1 MGLSL
6 TARPKAVLVVAY
18 PFMPRDESLSS
29 VPRKTRVFA
38 FLILAII
45 KVFSFTYRLRVVG
58 NTKDYLGM
66 VERGDSLVIACWH
79 NRMFYFA
86 TYIYRYLLRNG
97 FRLAM
102 MSSDSKDGEIGA
114 TIGKYAGAKVVRGS
128 SSRRGASGFRG
139 LYRAIVKDKHSIII
153 LPDGSKGP
161 VYKAKAGVVGLA
173 KMTGKPILP
182 VSCWASKYWRI
193 RSWDRM
199 IFPKPGAQIVISV
212 GELIDVPREVE
223 EAETESYRARVEQEL
238 DRLGFEAEA
247 PFKKGCQ
254 IV

>member
-1 MGLSL
+1 
-6 TARPKAVLVVAY
+6 
-18 PFMPRDESLSS
+18 MPSDDTLKT
-29 VPRKTRVFA
+29 VPRKTRA
-38 FLILAII
+38 IAWLTLLII
-45 KVFSFTYRLRVVG
+45 KLFSFTYRLRIVG
-58 NTKDYLGM
+58 EREPFIGL
-66 VERGDSLVIACWH
+66 VERGDSVVIACWH

-86 TYIYRYLLRNG
+86 TYIYRYLLRKR
-97 FRLAM
+97 FKLAM

-161 VYKAKAGVVGLA
+161 VYQAKVGVAGLA

-182 VSCWASKYWRI
+182 VSCWASSYWRI

-199 IFPKPGAQIVISV
+199 IFPKPFARVVISV
-212 GELIDVPREVE
+212 GRLIEVPRDSDENDL
-223 EAETESYRARVEQEL
+223 EAFRQQVQDEL
-238 DRLGFEAEA
+238 DRLGFEAESVSRELA
-247 PFKKGCQ
+247 SN
-254 IV
+254 

>member
-1 MGLSL
+1 MSPDDSL
-6 TARPKAVLVVAY
+6 NN
-18 PFMPRDESLSS
+18 
-29 VPRKTRVFA
+29 VPRKTRIIA
-38 FLILAII
+38 WLTLAAI

-58 NTKDYLGM
+58 HPQHLLGL
-66 VERGDSLVIACWH
+66 VGRDDSVVVACWH

-86 TYIYRYLLRNG
+86 TYIYRYLLRNR
-97 FRLAM
+97 FKLAM

-161 VYKAKAGVVGLA
+161 VYEAKVGVAGLA

-182 VSCWASKYWRI
+182 VSCWASDYWRI

-199 IFPKPGAQIVISV
+199 IFPKPFARIMITV
-212 GELIDVPREVE
+212 GDFIEVPRKADDEDLEQFRIQVQRQLDALGI
-223 EAETESYRARVEQEL
+223 EAEQ
-238 DRLGFEAEA
+238 
-247 PFKKGCQ
+247 PFKKPCVC
-254 IV
+254 I

>member
-1 MGLSL
+1 MVTNETLS
-6 TARPKAVLVVAY
+6 K
-18 PFMPRDESLSS
+18 
-29 VPRKTRVFA
+29 VPRKTRLIA
-38 FLILAII
+38 FLTLAAI

-58 NTKDYLGM
+58 HPEHLLGL
-66 VERGDSLVIACWH
+66 VGRGDSVVVACWH

-86 TYIYRYLLRNG
+86 TYIYRYLLRNK
-97 FRLAM
+97 FKLAM

-128 SSRRGASGFRG
+128 SSRRGASGLRG

-161 VYKAKAGVVGLA
+161 VYEAKVGVAALS

-182 VSCWASKYWRI
+182 LSCWASDYWRI

-199 IFPKPGAQIVISV
+199 IFPKPFSRIIITV
-212 GELIDVPREVE
+212 GDLIDVPRRSDDAQLEVV
-223 EAETESYRARVEQEL
+223 RQRVQLEL
-238 DRLGFEAEA
+238 DELGHEAVKPFE
-247 PFKKGCQ
+247 KVCKC
-254 IV
+254 I